1 VQVALVVSII
11 LIGLFAYAIPK
22 TLQRISV
29 LEAEISASESE
40 LACVDARF
48 QTLSRVYEYVKS
60 DEYRETLMRTR
71 YQYVEPGETLIQISY
86 GDNENVEP
94 VVSGEE
100 VNDWWWIPYFSL
112 EDVLP
117 ECDQDEY

>member
-1 VQVALVVSII
+1 MQVALVVSII
-11 LIGLFAYAIPK
+11 LIALFAYAIPK
-22 TLQRISV
+22 TLNRISG
-29 LEAEISASESE
+29 LETEIRASESE

-71 YQYVEPGETLIQISY
+71 YQYVEPGETLIQIRY
-86 GDNENVEP
+86 GDTENVVP
-94 VVSGEE
+94 IVAEE
-100 VNDWWWIPYFSL
+100 KIDGWWWIPYFSL

-117 ECDQDEY
+117 ECERDGY

>member
-1 VQVALVVSII
+1 MQVALVVSII

-22 TLQRISV
+22 TLNRISG
-29 LEAEISASESE
+29 LETEIRASESE
-40 LACVDARF
+40 LAAVDARF

-71 YQYVEPGETLIQISY
+71 YQYVEPGETLIQIRY
-86 GDNENVEP
+86 GDTENVVP
-94 VVSGEE
+94 IVAEE
-100 VNDWWWIPYFSL
+100 KIDGWWWIPYFSL

-117 ECDQDEY
+117 ECERDGY

>member
-22 TLQRISV
+22 TLQRIAV
-29 LEAEISASESE
+29 LEAEIRASESE

-86 GDNENVEP
+86 GDSENVEP
-94 VVSGEE
+94 LVFDEE

>member
-22 TLQRISV
+22 TLNRISG
-29 LEAEISASESE
+29 LETEIRASESE

-71 YQYVEPGETLIQISY
+71 YQYVEPGETLIQIRY
-86 GDNENVEP
+86 GDTENVVP
-94 VVSGEE
+94 IVAEE
-100 VNDWWWIPYFSL
+100 KIDGWWWIPYFSL

-117 ECDQDEY
+117 ECERDGY

>member
-1 VQVALVVSII
+1 MQVALVVSII

-22 TLQRISV
+22 TLQRIAV
-29 LEAEISASESE
+29 LEAEIRASESE

-86 GDNENVEP
+86 GDSENVEP
-94 VVSGEE
+94 LVFDEE

>member
-1 VQVALVVSII
+1 MQVALVVSII

-22 TLQRISV
+22 TLNRISV
-29 LEAEISASESE
+29 LETEISASESE

-71 YQYVEPGETLIQISY
+71 YQYVEPGETLIQIRY
-86 GDNENVEP
+86 GDTENVVP
-94 VVSGEE
+94 IGAEE
-100 VNDWWWIPYFSL
+100 NIDGWWWIPYFSL

-117 ECDQDEY
+117 ECERDGY

>member
-1 VQVALVVSII
+1 MQVALVVSII
-11 LIGLFAYAIPK
+11 LIALFAYAIPK
-22 TLQRISV
+22 TLNRISV
-29 LEAEISASESE
+29 LETEIRASESE

-71 YQYVEPGETLIQISY
+71 YQYVEPGETLIQIRY
-86 GDNENVEP
+86 GDTENVVP
-94 VVSGEE
+94 IVAEE
-100 VNDWWWIPYFSL
+100 KIDGWWWIPYFSL

-117 ECDQDEY
+117 ECERDGY

>member
-1 VQVALVVSII
+1 MQVALVVSII

-22 TLQRISV
+22 TLNRISG
-29 LEAEISASESE
+29 LETEIRASESE

-71 YQYVEPGETLIQISY
+71 YQYVEPGETLFQIRY
-86 GDNENVEP
+86 GDTENVVP
-94 VVSGEE
+94 IVAEE
-100 VNDWWWIPYFSL
+100 KIDGWWWIPYFSL

-117 ECDQDEY
+117 ECERDGY

>member
-11 LIGLFAYAIPK
+11 LIALFAYAIPK
-22 TLQRISV
+22 TLNRISV
-29 LEAEISASESE
+29 LETEIRASESQ

-71 YQYVEPGETLIQISY
+71 YQYVEPGETLIQIRY
-86 GDNENVEP
+86 GDTENVVP
-94 VVSGEE
+94 IVAEE
-100 VNDWWWIPYFSL
+100 KIDGWWWIPYFSL

-117 ECDQDEY
+117 ECERDGY

>member
-1 VQVALVVSII
+1 MQVALVVSII

-22 TLQRISV
+22 TLNRISG
-29 LEAEISASESE
+29 LETEIRASESE

-71 YQYVEPGETLIQISY
+71 YQYVEPGETLIQIRY
-86 GDNENVEP
+86 GDTENVVP
-94 VVSGEE
+94 IVAEE
-100 VNDWWWIPYFSL
+100 KIDGWWWIPYFSL

-117 ECDQDEY
+117 ECERDGY